1 MDKNTLITFMNNGR
15 SSDIETAGAV
25 YDYLYC
31 KAKNA
36 KHTTQGIA
44 SSVFGQMNALL
55 VRGGHLG
62 FDRDERAEFNAW
74 VGLPAPGTNKSN
86 AANEASNVLA
96 AFGL

>member
-1 MDKNTLITFMNNGR
+1 MDKNTLITFMNKGR
-15 SSDIETAGAV
+15 SADMETAGAV

-55 VRGGHLG
+55 VRGGHLP
-62 FDRDERAEFNAW
+62 FARDERDLFNAW
-74 VGLPAPGTNKSN
+74 VGLPAPGTKTS
-86 AANEASNVLA
+86 AASNKADDALA
-96 AFGL
+96 SLGF

>member
-1 MDKNTLITFMNNGR
+1 MDKNTLITFMNMGR
-15 SSDIETAGAV
+15 SADMETAGAV

-31 KAKNA
+31 LAKNK

-55 VRGGHLG
+55 VRGGHLA
-62 FDRDERAEFNAW
+62 FDRGERAEFNSW
-74 VGLPAPGTNKSN
+74 IGLPAPGTNKSN

>member
-1 MDKNTLITFMNNGR
+1 MDQNTLITFMNNGR

-55 VRGGHLG
+55 VG
-62 FDRDERAEFNAW
+62 
-74 VGLPAPGTNKSN
+74 SCC
-86 AANEASNVLA
+86 
-96 AFGL
+96 